1 MTIANDDESFLSWD
15 DACRFVGDEKILRE
29 MEELYLHFAGFASIE
44 VQERSYE
51 RVYVDG
57 YLRLYPADV
66 NELKR
71 GLPVTCNSALIDHHM
86 SINGV
91 VREELFQKFLV
102 FDDELLIGLS
112 VDKGN
117 NAYNYPSSISFYQ
130 EDLHQMCDRIG
141 IKPGVPAD
149 PSPDSQPLT
158 PTPDS
163 QLLTPSSD
171 SHSLDSSESTL
182 DELNLIGALACM
194 LAMNSDLEE
203 SLRDGQHISEIII
216 DDLFTMLDGLGVE
229 MDGKKKFL
237 YERLISKGVKS
248 ILEG

>member
-15 DACRFVGDEKILRE
+15 HACRFVGDEKILRE
-29 MEELYLHFAGFASIE
+29 MEELYLHFAGFASVE

-66 NELKR
+66 SELKR
-71 GLPVTCNSALIDHHM
+71 GLSVTCNSALIDHHM

-112 VDKGN
+112 VEKGN
-117 NAYNYPSSISFYQ
+117 SAYNYPSDISFYH
-130 EDLHQMCDRIG
+130 EDLYQMCDRIG
-141 IKPGVPAD
+141 IKPGVPVD
-149 PSPDSQPLT
+149 PSPDSQ
-158 PTPDS
+158 
-163 QLLTPSSD
+163 LLAPSSD
-171 SHSLDSSESTL
+171 SQPLDSSESTL

-194 LAMNSDLEE
+194 LAMNNDLEE

-248 ILEG
+248 ILDD

>member
-15 DACRFVGDEKILRE
+15 EACRFVGDEKVLRE
-29 MEELYLHFAGFASIE
+29 MEELYLHFAGFASVE

-86 SINGV
+86 SINGG
-91 VREELFQKFLV
+91 VREELLQKFLV

-117 NAYNYPSSISFYQ
+117 NAYNYPSNISFYH

-141 IKPGVPAD
+141 IKPGVPVD

-158 PTPDS
+158 SSPDS
-163 QLLTPSSD
+163 Q
-171 SHSLDSSESTL
+171 SLDSSESAL

-194 LAMNSDLEE
+194 LAMNSDLDE

>member
-29 MEELYLHFAGFASIE
+29 IDELYLHFAGFASVE

-57 YLRLYPADV
+57 YLRLYLTDV

-112 VDKGN
+112 VDKGES
-117 NAYNYPSSISFYQ
+117 AYNYPSDISFYH
-130 EDLHQMCDRIG
+130 EDLHDMCNRIG
-141 IKPGVPAD
+141 IKPGTPVD

-158 PTPDS
+158 PSADS
-163 QLLTPSSD
+163 QP
-171 SHSLDSSESTL
+171 LDSSESTL

-216 DDLFTMLDGLGVE
+216 DDLFTMLDGLGVDV
-229 MDGKKKFL
+229 DGKKKFL

-248 ILEG
+248 ILED

>member
-1 MTIANDDESFLSWD
+1 MTIANDDETFLSWEN
-15 DACRFVGDEKILRE
+15 ACRFVGDEKILRE
-29 MEELYLHFAGFASIE
+29 IEELYLHFAGFASVE
-44 VQERSYE
+44 VEERSYE

-57 YLRLYPADV
+57 HLRLYPTDV

-71 GLPVTCNSALIDHHM
+71 GLPVTCSSALIDHHM

-112 VDKGN
+112 VNKGSS
-117 NAYNYPSSISFYQ
+117 AYNYPSDISFYH
-130 EDLHQMCDRIG
+130 EDLHQICDRFG
-141 IKPGVPAD
+141 IKPGVPVD
-149 PSPDSQPLT
+149 PSPDTQSLTPPSESQPLI
-158 PTPDS
+158 
-163 QLLTPSSD
+163 PSSD
-171 SHSLDSSESTL
+171 SLPLETSENSL

-216 DDLFTMLDGLGVE
+216 DDLFTMLDGLGVDV
-229 MDGKKKFL
+229 DGKKKFL
-237 YERLISKGVKS
+237 YERLISMGVKS
-248 ILEG
+248 ILEE